1 MIVLLSVL
9 IGIISRV
16 SKAKKERSLPDWNK
30 QLDKIL
36 EEDKKNNDH
45 INQDGSIMAT
55 PSEPL
60 QRPPEVPFYHINVKP
75 PMSQTTQ
82 AITSSMGG
90 AKEILS
96 RIISNTKSSK
106 SYGLITNK
114 YSPIFCA
121 QQDMM
126 TPCLYEAYCPNGR
139 VPSHTVDSS
148 WRNQAI
154 D

>member
-1 MIVLLSVL
+1 MTCDGLDPLLVRYQYAWLCSKQHKHGICLIVLASIL
-9 IGIISRV
+9 IGIISGV

-82 AITSSMGG
+82 ATTSS
-90 AKEILS
+90 
-96 RIISNTKSSK
+96 
-106 SYGLITNK
+106 TN
-114 YSPIFCA
+114 
-121 QQDMM
+121 
-126 TPCLYEAYCPNGR
+126 LPN
-139 VPSHTVDSS
+139 HTH
-148 WRNQAI
+148 
-154 D
+154 